1 MAGQHTGTPQDPIP
15 MYLYKKV
22 GDKIYRCGG
31 GGGSG
36 SGDIQYVQTPTIL
49 EPTDNGSASVLLK
62 VVVTAYSNVFD
73 NDAWADRCFQIS
85 KQIDFAAD
93 PSITKEYHELT
104 NTLTLSA
111 DDRLE
116 ANTVYYLRVRDT
128 SQSGLISEWSPV
140 ITFTTGDAITVL
152 PPTITALG
160 YNNSTT
166 DFVSGLT
173 LQCSAFTVDQE
184 QTDEHV
190 STSWWIDVVDSHARS
205 SHVWESL
212 KDTVNKLSIVVPE
225 GTLSPNTNYR
235 ITCQHHGAEYGDGAL
250 GTKEIR
256 TSSDFGTVNVP
267 TLSVEGAPNDV
278 YETPTLTAGTFS
290 NTRDEDTHELTDWE
304 ILPQAG
310 GAAVWQSL
318 NDATNKTTI
327 KVPKG
332 KLAVSTAYTAR
343 VRYKG
348 LRYGWSDWQSV
359 QFNTVAAFSSI
370 NTPTLTVGGAP
381 NSVLETPTLTLSAF
395 GGDNATHKNT
405 HFKVLKNDDNSEVWS
420 TSVAAPAV
428 SARVPAK
435 TLQTATTYKF
445 QGWYESVEGVTSAV
459 AEVVATTKQTFVE
472 TGDIGRPDSPTF
484 GVGIPSDEVAE
495 SFVPGI
501 QKHPDFYD
509 ETKPGYGTWVVPE
522 TLIKNTTKWD
532 GAFKFIPKFYW
543 MPLFNGDGGEDNLK
557 TNEELQAILPY
568 VDVTLEQMNEVKYK
582 YPYSG
587 IVIARAGA
595 FKNEADA
602 NAHGFILPAAFIDGG
617 KEKDG
622 FFISTTLTTY
632 NKQAADGLNYVK
644 IHLGETYSG
653 RESENSFWLLSGA
666 QSGIPSNDTDGD
678 LDLDNSMMDAIIVA
692 KACNN
697 NLNCESFFTTAALGL
712 FSLAANFYTKSTEEV
727 AWWDKTGEA
736 SFPKGINQPAT
747 CSDDPS
753 VTLSTPMSYAK
764 GSIFPS
770 TEEGFKKT
778 THNGK
783 INGVTHLHGWL
794 RRPQTSFFG
803 HSDGSGYRM
812 LDPSRTSI
820 LSINKSNVQDPS
832 VYLVEKVIPKE
843 GYWVSESYQKTPFFV
858 EKTGNPRLYNCIWP
872 TVSGV
877 GKGSKTFG
885 YDKVNVGNTYLS
897 CAGGSYDEP
906 ESERE
911 PSVSGIFCRR
921 AHLHTGD
928 WIENWHSND
937 NCAGFHVIGYPLKN
951 SDGTTG
957 NEAFLISDDTSPF
970 HGISVLLNPQ
980 DVPPYSEAGGVHTFN
995 VDISVSF
1002 PSQSVMDETTV
1013 SVHAYYYS
1021 IDNDSTSQLQ
1031 AFENGVVSSVDEAV
1045 FTRRYTASQTVNL
1058 SFSTDSGTVEGV
1070 YIKLTRNGV
1079 SKRVTI
1085 YEANTEAYIHS
1096 WAELT
1101 SAPNG
1106 EKQMSWG
1113 GRPHH

>member
-15 MYLYKKV
+15 IYLYKKV

-140 ITFTTGDAITVL
+140 ITFTTGDAITIL
-152 PPTITALG
+152 APTITALG

-205 SHVWESL
+205 AHVWESL

-225 GTLSPNTNYR
+225 GTLSPDTTYR

-445 QGWYESVEGVTSAV
+445 QGWYEAVEGVNSAV
-459 AEVVATTKQTFVE
+459 AEVVATTKSDFIA
-472 TGDIGRPDSPTF
+472 IGEIGAPDSSTF
-484 GVGIPSDEVAE
+484 GVGIASDEEVEA
-495 SFVPGI
+495 FIPGMV
-501 QKHPDFYD
+501 KHPDFYS
-509 ETKPGYGTWVVPE
+509 ETKAGYGVWSTESKTTE
-522 TLIKNTTKWD
+522 TDD
-532 GAFKFIPKFYW
+532 GHNYLATCYLKYVPKFYW
-543 MPLFNGDGGEDNLK
+543 HPLFKGNGGPENGLSD
-557 TNEELQAILPY
+557 EEIEALVPY
-568 VDVTLEQMNEVKYK
+568 VSVTKEQMIAVRDK

-587 IVIARAGA
+587 LVFASSSA
-595 FKNEADA
+595 FANEQEA
-602 NAHGFILPAAFIDGG
+602 NDHGFILPAAFIDGG
-617 KEKDG
+617 KEKNG
-622 FFISTTLTTY
+622 FFMSPTFTAYYDASSHEKMLSMGIVYGGRPKHLY
-632 NKQAADGLNYVK
+632 EFLRLDGSKKFCPGQQGNM
-644 IHLGETYSG
+644 S
-653 RESENSFWLLSGA
+653 
-666 QSGIPSNDTDGD
+666 
-678 LDLDNSMMDAIIVA
+678 DAIIIPRQHHERLFCPTVYTA
-692 KACNN
+692 AAIGLIVLCTSQYSFSTQMCAWFDPNN
-697 NLNCESFFTTAALGL
+697 NTNQ
-712 FSLAANFYTKSTEEV
+712 
-727 AWWDKTGEA
+727 
-736 SFPKGINQPAT
+736 PKGINQANIRDA
-747 CSDDPS
+747 DDPS
-753 VTLSTPMSYAK
+753 VCLEEQITTTK
-764 GSIFPS
+764 GPLFPT
-770 TEEGFKKT
+770 TEEGYRKT
-778 THNGK
+778 THNGR
-783 INGVTHLHGWL
+783 INGITHINGWGFEPQFGFFWGQSGTYQMFDCTKSSLEKISLQDIL
-794 RRPQTSFFG
+794 RYEFAKVDVDYPLYPANRSWSEQNSTPLYTAISGVDRLKNCVYSHSEGPVSSNFGKDLIGINTPQVWWGNGTTYG
-803 HSDGSGYRM
+803 EGSG
-812 LDPSRTSI
+812 
-820 LSINKSNVQDPS
+820 V
-832 VYLVEKVIPKE
+832 
-843 GYWVSESYQKTPFFV
+843 FFRV
-858 EKTGNPRLYNCIWP
+858 
-872 TVSGV
+872 
-877 GKGSKTFG
+877 
-885 YDKVNVGNTYLS
+885 
-897 CAGGSYDEP
+897 GGS
-906 ESERE
+906 
-911 PSVSGIFCRR
+911 GW
-921 AHLHTGD
+921 GD
-928 WIENWHSND
+928 NSQHFT
-937 NCAGFHVIGYPLKN
+937 GFHVIGYSALN
-951 SDGTTG
+951 SDGTIGASDYIVDDGSVFEGATVIRDPELEDSWW
-957 NEAFLISDDTSPF
+957 NESLTDGQPQQTVWNIRGKMTVSFRTKQMADAVQCQLYLPKKAGQLVSGDRPIETSVVRVNDYVLEVSGDLNHQDTSSW
-970 HGISVLLNPQ
+970 G
-980 DVPPYSEAGGVHTFN
+980 
-995 VDISVSF
+995 
-1002 PSQSVMDETTV
+1002 
-1013 SVHAYYYS
+1013 YY
-1021 IDNDSTSQLQ
+1021 
-1031 AFENGVVSSVDEAV
+1031 V
-1045 FTRRYTASQTVNL
+1045 
-1058 SFSTDSGTVEGV
+1058 
-1070 YIKLTRNGV
+1070 
-1079 SKRVTI
+1079 
-1085 YEANTEAYIHS
+1085 
-1096 WAELT
+1096 
-1101 SAPNG
+1101 
-1106 EKQMSWG
+1106 EKQIALRLTYGDASEG
-1113 GRPHH
+1113 YVIYS